1 VSTADHLAGGPGGIR
16 RIGAV
21 LAGLGTVLPLLV
33 AGCAAPSAS
42 PAHARPGVPVTPVES
57 AMITGPAAGSAT
69 GPVAGSAAGPASRPA
84 VGPGVKRGQPLPTGV
99 PEPPAGSDQLVTV
112 LVPATTSTA
121 GTLRAWQRA
130 PGGGWTTVLG
140 PIRVRVGADGVGTA
154 SEGVNRTPRGTFT
167 LDQAFGRQPNP
178 GTALPY
184 RKVGDSDW
192 WVSDP
197 KSPAYN
203 TYRGCAPGSCG
214 FDESAGE
221 NLGRAG
227 PSYDYAM
234 VIGYN
239 TAPVRAGAG
248 SAFFVHVDAGAK
260 SAGCV
265 EVPRASVLAL
275 LRWLAPGQHPR
286 ITIGLG

>member
-1 VSTADHLAGGPGGIR
+1 MR
-16 RIGAV
+16 RIGVV
-21 LAGLGTVLPLLV
+21 LAGLGAMLALLV

-42 PAHARPGVPVTPVES
+42 PANARPAVPVVPVES
-57 AMITGPAAGSAT
+57 AMITGPGAGSAGSAT
-69 GPVAGSAAGPASRPA
+69 GPGPRTA
-84 VGPGVKRGQPLPTGV
+84 VGPGANRPGQQLPTGV

-130 PGGGWTTVLG
+130 PGGGWTSVLG
-140 PIRVRVGADGVGTA
+140 PVRIRVGTAGVGSA

-192 WVSDP
+192 WVSDA

-203 TYRGCAPGSCG
+203 TFRSCAPGSCG

-221 NLGRAG
+221 NLGQAG

-239 TAPVRAGAG
+239 TSPVRAGAG
-248 SAFFVHVDAGAK
+248 SAFFVHVDAGVQ

-265 EVPRASVLAL
+265 EVPRASVLTL
-275 LRWLAPGQHPR
+275 LRWLAPGQRPR

>member
-1 VSTADHLAGGPGGIR
+1 M
-16 RIGAV
+16 V
-21 LAGLGTVLPLLV
+21 LAGLVAVLPLLV

-42 PAHARPGVPVTPVES
+42 PANARPAVPVTPSES
-57 AMITGPAAGSAT
+57 AMITGPGAGSAT
-69 GPVAGSAAGPASRPA
+69 GPGPRTA
-84 VGPGVKRGQPLPTGV
+84 VGPGAKPAGQALPTGV

-112 LVPATTSTA
+112 LVPATTSGA

-130 PGGGWTTVLG
+130 PGGGWTSALG
-140 PIRVRVGADGVGTA
+140 PVRVRVGTAGVGSA

-192 WVSDP
+192 WVSDV

-203 TYRGCAPGSCG
+203 TFRSCAPGSCG
-214 FDESAGE
+214 FNESAGE
-221 NLGRAG
+221 NLGQAG

-239 TAPVRAGAG
+239 TGPVRVGAG
-248 SAFFVHVDAGAK
+248 SAFFVHVDAGVP

-275 LRWLAPGQHPR
+275 LRWLTPAQHPR

>member
-1 VSTADHLAGGPGGIR
+1 VSTADPLGGIR
-16 RIGAV
+16 RIGVV
-21 LAGLGTVLPLLV
+21 LAGLGAVLPLLV

-42 PAHARPGVPVTPVES
+42 PANARPAVPVTPAES
-57 AMITGPAAGSAT
+57 AMITGPGAGSAT
-69 GPVAGSAAGPASRPA
+69 GPAPRTA
-84 VGPGVKRGQPLPTGV
+84 VGPGAERAGQALPTGV

-112 LVPATTSTA
+112 LVPATTSGA

-130 PGGGWTTVLG
+130 PGGGWTSALG
-140 PIRVRVGADGVGTA
+140 PVRVRVGTAGVGSA

-192 WVSDP
+192 WVSDV

-203 TYRGCAPGSCG
+203 TFRSCAPGSCG
-214 FDESAGE
+214 FNESAGE
-221 NLGRAG
+221 NLGQAG

-239 TAPVRAGAG
+239 TGPVRVGAG
-248 SAFFVHVDAGAK
+248 SAFFVHVDAGVP

-275 LRWLAPGQHPR
+275 LRWLTPAQHPR

>member
-1 VSTADHLAGGPGGIR
+1 MRRLAV
-16 RIGAV
+16 V
-21 LAGLGTVLPLLV
+21 LAGLGAVLPLLV

-42 PAHARPGVPVTPVES
+42 PANARPAPPVTPVES
-57 AMITGPAAGSAT
+57 AVITGPGAGSAGSAT
-69 GPVAGSAAGPASRPA
+69 GSAPRPGF
-84 VGPGVKRGQPLPTGV
+84 GPGVKSAGQALPTGV
-99 PEPPAGSDQLVTV
+99 PEPPVGSDQLVTV

-130 PGGGWTTVLG
+130 PGGGWTSALG
-140 PIRVRVGADGVGTA
+140 PIRVRVGTAGVGSA
-154 SEGVNRTPRGTFT
+154 SEGVNRTPRGSFT

-192 WVSDP
+192 WVSDA

-203 TYRGCAPGSCG
+203 TFRSCAPGSCG

-221 NLGRAG
+221 NLGQAG

-239 TAPVRAGAG
+239 TGPVRAGAG
-248 SAFFVHVDAGAK
+248 SAFFVHVDAGVP

-265 EVPRASVLAL
+265 QVPRASVLAL
-275 LRWLAPGQHPR
+275 LRWLVPAQHPR